1 MKIVI
6 DIPEKYLN
14 SNIIDV
20 TLFMGAN
27 KTITY
32 VNVEDEYAEFQVL
45 PKGHGRLIDAD
56 KILYFRCP
64 NNVLDCPT
72 SYDFTCQHCDYGVT
86 SKFRIDGMPTSIEA
100 DKECDNA
107 TDN

>member
-20 TLFMGAN
+20 TLFTGAN
-27 KTITY
+27 NTITD

-45 PKGHGRLIDAD
+45 PKGHGDLIDRNTVQMSAEKFHSLGDLYTAQWVVETTPAVIPAD
-56 KILYFRCP
+56 K
-64 NNVLDCPT
+64 
-72 SYDFTCQHCDYGVT
+72 
-86 SKFRIDGMPTSIEA
+86 
-100 DKECDNA
+100 
-107 TDN
+107 